1 MLRLARFLA
10 TFSLGLAGGYLA
22 SKAWLETP

>member
-1 MLRLARFLA
+1 MARLVRTIA
-10 TFSLGLAGGYLA
+10 TFALGLAGGYIA